1 MRGTRFGRPP
11 ATKRGS
17 KCDSLCDQ
25 GLTWSGVGQEKPTK
39 VCVEMSSEG
48 RCLVAVPSS
57 HTEEESEQILLVGG
71 QRRLS
76 EVEGGPLNQAGM
88 RRKGNVH
95 VAGV

>member
-1 MRGTRFGRPP
+1 M
-11 ATKRGS
+11 
-17 KCDSLCDQ
+17 
-25 GLTWSGVGQEKPTK
+25 GVGEEKPTK

-48 RCLVAVPSS
+48 CCLVAVPSS

-95 VAGV
+95 MAVVKKGAGKALGVKGTQG